1 MKTAKLGKF
10 LNAALRGARPVRMG
24 ALPLRGLAG
33 NLVPPGMSGMLRG
46 LSDQLGGLAPV
57 PGLRPGVRPGAEDQT
72 LPEGASFQQL
82 SFSNAA
88 GTRPYKLYVP
98 SCYAGQAVPLV
109 VMLHGC
115 TQSPDDIAAGT
126 RLNALAEENCL
137 LVAYPQQT
145 ATANQSRCWNWFDAE
160 NQGRDRGEASLIA
173 GITRDVM
180 HRHSVDPARVYIAGF
195 SAGGAAAAIM
205 AAEYPDL
212 YAAAG
217 IHSGLPCGAASDL
230 QSALRAMRQGS
241 AAPASG
247 TSGRQVPKIIFHGDR
262 DTTVSPRNAD
272 AIVAQARMKDGVAAY
287 TEHGQAAGGRNFTRT
302 TYGGDGQ
309 ELRLEQWVV
318 HGAGHAWAGGGAAG
332 TYTDPAG
339 PDAMREMVRFFL
351 AHRVGG

>member
-10 LNAALRGARPVRMG
+10 LNAALRGARPGRM
-24 ALPLRGLAG
+24 ATLPLRGLSG
-33 NLVPPGMSGMLRG
+33 NLVPPGLSGMLRG
-46 LSDQLGGLAPV
+46 MADQMGRTAPV
-57 PGLRPGVRPGAEDQT
+57 PAMRPGMWPGTEEQA
-72 LPEGASFQQL
+72 LPEGASFQEL

-98 SCYAGQAVPLV
+98 SVYAGQAAPLL

-126 RLNALAEENCL
+126 RLNALAEEHCL

-145 ATANQSRCWNWFDAE
+145 AMANQSRCWNWFDAE

-180 HRHSVDPARVYIAGF
+180 HRKSVDPSRVYIAGF

-205 AAEYPDL
+205 ASEYPDL

-230 QSALRAMRQGS
+230 PSALRAMRQGS
-241 AAPASG
+241 AAPAGG
-247 TSGRQVPKIIFHGDR
+247 TPGKAVPTIVFHGDR
-262 DTTVSPRNAD
+262 DTTVSPRNSD
-272 AIVAQARMKDGVAAY
+272 AIVAQAAMKGRAAAH
-287 TEHGQAAGGRNFTRT
+287 TERGQSSGGRSYTRT

-309 ELRLEQWVV
+309 DSQLEQWVV

-332 TYTDPAG
+332 SYTDPAG

-351 AHRVGG
+351 AHTLRG